1 MTLFFASCSCQPWN
15 QAGKHTSGCPMDPKC
30 PFCRLS
36 PRMCKLIDKKCTGIA
51 KTNPAFANV
60 VKARNDI
67 REKISNKY
75 NDLIVMINFLVNLGG
90 VDRQFQ
96 KKIDA
101 LKATFNAI
109 ISKSLPTP
117 SDLEEAEKILLQL
130 RRIYITQKAAYET
143 KLKEDEKAALEECAA
158 KDFMPGRMN
167 D

>member
-1 MTLFFASCSCQPWN
+1 MTLFFASCDCQPWN

-36 PRMCKLIDKKCTGIA
+36 PQICKIIDKKCSGIA
-51 KTNPAFANV
+51 KTNPTFAV
-60 VKARNDI
+60 VDEARDKI
-67 REKISNKY
+67 RIKISNKC

-130 RRIYITQKAAYET
+130 RRIYIMQKVAYET
-143 KLKEDEKAALEECAA
+143 KLKEDEKAALAECNAD
-158 KDFMPGRMN
+158 DFMPKHMDN
-167 D
+167 

>member
-1 MTLFFASCSCQPWN
+1 
-15 QAGKHTSGCPMDPKC
+15 
-30 PFCRLS
+30 
-36 PRMCKLIDKKCTGIA
+36 MCKLIDKKCTRIA
-51 KTNPAFANV
+51 KTNPTFAV
-60 VKARNDI
+60 VDKARDNI
-67 REKISNKY
+67 RKKVLNKY

-130 RRIYITQKAAYET
+130 RRIYITQKAAYEK
-143 KLKEDEKAALEECAA
+143 KLKEKEEADRAECAA
-158 KDFMPGRMN
+158 EGFMPGRS